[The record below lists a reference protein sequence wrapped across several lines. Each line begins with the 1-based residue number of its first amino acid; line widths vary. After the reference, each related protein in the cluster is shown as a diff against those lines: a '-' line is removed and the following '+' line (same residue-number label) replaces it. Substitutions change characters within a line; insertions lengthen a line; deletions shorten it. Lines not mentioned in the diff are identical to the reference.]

1 MNKSLCNK
9 VGEIGQDNLTAK
21 LFPPAETFGITV
33 AGGEGELQRGTVMA
47 LVDGSYVVLDA
58 YSTGNANCVLA
69 DPVDATGE
77 DGVTA
82 VAYRVGHFNR
92 KALIVADGYT
102 MTATD
107 EEELRKGGILL
118 SDMAE

>member
-1 MNKSLCNK
+1 MKNLCNK
-9 VGEIGQDNLTAK
+9 VGEIGQDNLIAK

-33 AGGEGELQRGTVMA
+33 SGGEGELARGTVMA
-47 LVDGSYVVLDA
+47 LTDGAYVVLDA
-58 YSTGNANCVLA
+58 ETTGKANCVLA
-69 DPVDATGE
+69 DPVDASG
-77 DGVTA
+77 DDSVVA
-82 VAYRVGHFNR
+82 VAYRTGHLNR

-102 MTATD
+102 LTAAD